1 VIKSHGSC
9 TPNEIKSEL
18 DKEAKEIAIHQYE
31 KGKIDEEGK
40 EQIFKD
46 NTIRRETI
54 QRKLKEMLDEG
65 SIVKKNSIY
74 SLSDLS
80 WSDLR
85 YFNPDSG
92 RYFGDG
98 LLDELLRIHYPTI
111 DDFKTNIQK
120 LVEIFGLYLLN
131 ILLEAC
137 RPINYENNDKYVENM
152 TKDLLT
158 EKWFAQ
164 AINHE
169 TILNKFMLTVTNQH
183 NEEQRKEFF
192 KKRFKKTEKNQ
203 GYIYYLEYDIPDIK
217 ITEKDMFIRILDP
230 ISASDFSIRR
240 FHEMIS
246 ENAHI
251 KYKTTSDPSY
261 ELNKQIID

>member
-1 VIKSHGSC
+1 
-9 TPNEIKSEL
+9 
-18 DKEAKEIAIHQYE
+18 
-31 KGKIDEEGK
+31 
-40 EQIFKD
+40 
-46 NTIRRETI
+46 
-54 QRKLKEMLDEG
+54 MLIG
-65 SIVKKNSIY
+65 I
-74 SLSDLS
+74 
-80 WSDLR
+80 
-85 YFNPDSG
+85 
-92 RYFGDG
+92 
-98 LLDELLRIHYPTI
+98 LDELLRIHYPTI
-111 DDFKTNIQK
+111 DDFNTNIQK

-152 TKDLLT
+152 TKDSLT

-192 KKRFKKTEKNQ
+192 KKRFKKIEKNQ